1 LINMVLVDTALAK
14 RANENNPI
22 RVGMI
27 GAGFMGKIIALQ
39 LIGYVKGIEL
49 VAIYN
54 RTTTAAQEAYEEAG
68 ISSYEIVSIQ
78 GRLNERVSQQL
89 HSVVE
94 DPMLICRAKGID
106 VVIEVTGAVEFSTG
120 VVMEA
125 IGNKKHVVLMNAEL
139 DGTIGPILKKYAD
152 DAGVIFT
159 NCDGDQPGVQMNLF
173 RFVKSIGLNPVLCG
187 NIKGLQDPYRNP
199 DTQKEFAAKW
209 GQKPIM
215 VSSFADGTK
224 MSFEQAVVANAT
236 GMSVARRGMFGF
248 SAQGMPLKEA
258 IKKYPVDAL
267 TTGTGIVDYLVG
279 AEPVPGVF
287 VLGTHDH
294 PRQQHFLNLYKL
306 GEGPLYLFYTPY
318 HLCHFEVAF
327 TCARAVLFNDATI
340 TPLGRPCVDVVATA
354 KRNLLAGE
362 VIDSIGGF
370 LTYGQ
375 CETAQICYEQKL
387 LPMGLA
393 EGCILTRNIARDEVI
408 SYSDVVLPYGRY
420 VDQLREEQNKHFYAA
435 DYVTANYDLTEV

>member
-1 LINMVLVDTALAK
+1 MILVDTALAK
-14 RANENNPI
+14 RASENNPI

-39 LIGYVKGIEL
+39 LLRYVKGIEL

-54 RTTTAAQEAYEEAG
+54 RGSAAAQKAYEDAG
-68 ISSYEIVSIQ
+68 ISSYEIVSTQSRLDERIAQ
-78 GRLNERVSQQL
+78 GAY
-89 HSVVE
+89 SVVD
-94 DPMLICRAKGID
+94 DPMLICRAQKID
-106 VVIEVTGAVEFSTG
+106 VIIEVTGAVEFSSH

-125 IGNKKHVVLMNAEL
+125 IRNKKHVVLMNAEL
-139 DGTIGPILKKYAD
+139 DATIGPILKTYAD
-152 DAGVIFT
+152 EAGVILT

-173 RFVKSIGLNPVLCG
+173 RFVKGIGLKPVLCG

-236 GMSVARRGMFGF
+236 GMTVAKRGMYGF
-248 SAQGMPLKEA
+248 SAYGLPLKEA
-258 IKKYPVDAL
+258 IKKYPVDVL
-267 TTGTGIVDYLVG
+267 TSGPGIVDYLVG
-279 AEPVPGVF
+279 AEPVPGIF
-287 VLGTHDH
+287 VLATHDD
-294 PRQQHFLNLYKL
+294 PQQQHYLNRYKL
-306 GEGPLYLFYTPY
+306 DEGPLYLFYTPY
-318 HLCHFEVAF
+318 HLCHFEIAF
-327 TCARAVLFNDATI
+327 TCARAVLFHDATI
-340 TPLGRPCVDVVATA
+340 TPLGKPYVDVVATA
-354 KRNLLAGE
+354 KRDLLEGE

-375 CETAQICYEQKL
+375 CETAVICYEQQL

-393 EGCILTRNIARDEVI
+393 EGCTLCRNIARDEVI
-408 SYSDVVLPYGRY
+408 TYEDVILPLGRY
-420 VDQLREEQNKHFYAA
+420 ADQLRDEQNKHFYVS
-435 DYVTANYDLTEV
+435 DYSELQYLP

>member
-1 LINMVLVDTALAK
+1 MVLVDTALAK
-14 RANENNPI
+14 RASENNPI

-39 LIGYVKGIEL
+39 LIQYTRGIAL

-54 RTTTAAQEAYEEAG
+54 RSLAAAQQAYADAG
-68 ISSYEIVSIQ
+68 VSSPEIVSTSA
-78 GRLNERVSQQL
+78 RLNERIRKGES
-89 HSVVE
+89 SIAD
-94 DPMLICRAKGID
+94 DPMLICRAENID
-106 VVIEVTGAVEFSTG
+106 VIIEVTGAVEFSAR

-125 IGNKKHVVLMNAEL
+125 IRNKKHVVLMNAEL
-139 DGTIGPILKKYAD
+139 DATVGPILKKYAD
-152 DAGVIFT
+152 DAGVIIT

-173 RFVKSIGLNPVLCG
+173 RFVKGIGLKPVLCG

-199 DTQKEFAAKW
+199 DTQKEFAARW

-236 GMSVARRGMFGF
+236 GMTVARRGMFGF
-248 SAQGMPLKEA
+248 SAQGMPLSEA
-258 IKKYPVDAL
+258 VKKYPVDVL
-267 TTGTGIVDYLVG
+267 TAGPGVVDYLVG

-294 PRQQHFLNLYKL
+294 PQQQHFLNLYKL
-306 GEGPLYLFYTPY
+306 GAGPLYLFYTPY
-318 HLCHFEVAF
+318 HLCHFEIAF
-327 TCARAVLFNDATI
+327 TCARVLLFNDATI
-340 TPLGRPCVDVVATA
+340 APLGRPCVEVVATA
-354 KRNLLAGE
+354 KRDLLAGE

-375 CETAQICYEQKL
+375 CETAQRCHEQQL

-408 SYSDVVLPYGRY
+408 AYSDVILPPGRY
-420 VDQLREEQNKHFYAA
+420 VDQLRDEQNKHFYLP
-435 DYVTANYDLTEV
+435 DYATAHYSTQAV